1 MVAYC
6 ELEEERVPIRQ
17 APSRVVLRR
26 ESNSLYPIHFVVAFI
41 LAIFFL
47 TVN

>member
-6 ELEEERVPIRQ
+6 ELEEERVLVRQ
-17 APSRVVLRR
+17 APSTLVLRR
-26 ESNSLYPIHFVVAFI
+26 ESSSLYPIHFVVAFI

>member
-6 ELEEERVPIRQ
+6 ELEEERVIVPKV
-17 APSRVVLRR
+17 ASRMVLRR
-26 ESNSLYPIHFVVAFI
+26 ESSSLYPIHFVVAFI